1 MRQERINLSFC
12 LNAIGTF
19 FVAAVVNL
27 HAKGVALY
35 PVLLNFQKIL
45 NLLVRKLVPVG
56 YISSV
61 QIIIR
66 SLYDEWSIID

>member
-12 LNAIGTF
+12 IDAIGTF
-19 FVAAVVNL
+19 FVTAAVNL
-27 HAKGVALY
+27 HAIGVALY

-45 NLLVRKLVPVG
+45 NLLVRKLVPVV

>member
-1 MRQERINLSFC
+1 MRPERINIISC
-12 LNAIGTF
+12 INAIGTF

-27 HAKGVALY
+27 HANGVAPY